1 MVPVVLLLRQIQHS
15 CSWIV
20 TALSSSRTG
29 RFSLTTVQ
37 SPVPAGCLFL
47 PLPSCSTSPGIKPM
61 WGQQPGGLYS
71 LCMEETN
78 TRNDHGHLSPLGSSQ
93 TPFIPQQ
100 LLHQGDAKGNE
111 RTVPLQLRRLLWHG
125 MPNSIGGLSVYQC
138 WALLVLGKT

>member
-1 MVPVVLLLRQIQHS
+1 MVPVFLLLLRQIQHS
-15 CSWIV
+15 CSWVV
-20 TALSSSRTG
+20 TALSSSRTAC
-29 RFSLTTVQ
+29 FSLAAVG

-47 PLPSCSTSPGIKPM
+47 PLSSCSTSPGTKPM

-78 TRNDHGHLSPLGSSQ
+78 PRDDHGCLSPLGSPQ

-111 RTVPLQLRRLLWHG
+111 GDSGIAAQEAAV
-125 MPNSIGGLSVYQC
+125 
-138 WALLVLGKT
+138 A